1 MNATEHRSRSRRSSG
16 RRGNQRCDAGET
28 LIELL
33 ISVMLLGL
41 AVITM
46 LGGLL
51 VLTASS
57 VFYEDETQVQN
68 GLYDWASTVAAMP
81 YTDCVTA
88 GAVPGP
94 PDLPAKYTA
103 TVTSV
108 EYWNGSAFTA
118 TCPSSDTGV
127 ARLGLRIGAPLA
139 GYPGF
144 SKSLVVVI
152 RKPCVSGC

>member
-1 MNATEHRSRSRRSSG
+1 MNATEQRRRSRRSCS
-16 RRGNQRCDAGET
+16 RRSSQHREAGET

-33 ISVMLLGL
+33 ITIMLLGL
-41 AVITM
+41 AVVTM
-46 LGGLL
+46 VGGLL

-57 VFYEDETQVQN
+57 VFYQDETQVQN

-81 YTDCVTA
+81 YTACVTA

-118 TCPSSDTGV
+118 TCPSPDTGV

-139 GYPGF
+139 GYPEF
-144 SKSLVVVI
+144 SKSLEVVI